1 MDPQQC
7 RAARPWTSATIDRG
21 VGGGRGE
28 LERHGVTARR
38 TPGEVLC
45 GGGSRTASRDGIQ
58 RDSYRGRTGGD
69 GHNTSGAV
77 PCGLGG
83 FAVPI
88 TIGVAG
94 YADGSRSVP
103 RQWGDRRSTGVNG
116 VIERY
121 APEQEVNFEN
131 WPISFS

>member
-1 MDPQQC
+1 MNWSVMVP
-7 RAARPWTSATIDRG
+7 
-21 VGGGRGE
+21 
-28 LERHGVTARR
+28 L
-38 TPGEVLC
+38 PGEPLVRC
-45 GGGSRTASRDGIQ
+45 CAAADPHRVRDGIQ
-58 RDSYRGRTGGD
+58 RDSYRGRKGGD
-69 GHNTSGAV
+69 GCNTSGAV
-77 PCGLGG
+77 PCGLSG

-94 YADGSRSVP
+94 YADGTRSVP

-121 APEQEVNFEN
+121 APEQEVSFGK